1 MFLCL
6 RQAFPCFDEPD
17 MKATFKVIL
26 GKQGNMITLSNMP
39 RKKTGLVLGKD
50 F

>member
-6 RQAFPCFDEPD
+6 REAFPCFDEPD

-26 GKQGNMITLSNMP
+26 RRQGNMIPLSNMP
-39 RKKTGLVLGKD
+39 KEKIDIVLGKD